1 MMEAGI
7 PTRPGEDAVPSW
19 GSQTPLVPL
28 ETSTPFP
35 GPVGVPDDGVNG
47 GSLLGQ
53 TLDIPRRCNTR
64 QNLTDAT
71 QPEIRRSLAKAWR
84 SMWASQIDEAVR
96 TVERV
101 ERELGDVPANAA
113 KPLHAATQ
121 LLRAAGLA
129 FQDDSLGALAIAL
142 PHLKARG
149 TNEDCHAASTL
160 CRLGFWRLGKYDS
173 FYSLPR
179 HIAHKRWSKSL
190 AVSAMLDLSIE
201 AAAALDHLHLSTTKR
216 LASEASNIAE
226 CVLKEAGGLATF
238 SACLTAQVLYEE
250 GCLDQAE
257 SILRDLLPVIDA
269 DGPIES
275 ALRAYLV
282 LARIARQRMQYD
294 FAALLLRE
302 AEALGVRRG
311 WPRLVAACFAERASL
326 LIQTGRIT
334 EARRSFKYF
343 DDYAETHRAGAGCS
357 EAEVL
362 HYHALARWRLS
373 WAEAPSTEAVVA
385 VRQLYHHAL
394 ESRNYYLGCE
404 LAVELVEM
412 LAGLGE
418 TEEADALFFHTVK
431 VGAAAGLY
439 QIFLDGGEGLG
450 AILSRAYD
458 RTEAS
463 GSKDRDV
470 LPYLGTLLSRWNA
483 RGGGSRSVQARGRF
497 TGKLSARE
505 CDVLAMISQGM
516 SNKRAAQSLKI
527 SPETVKSHVKS
538 IFGKLAVG
546 TRTEAV
552 SRAGSLG
559 LL

>member
-1 MMEAGI
+1 M
-7 PTRPGEDAVPSW
+7 
-19 GSQTPLVPL
+19 L
-28 ETSTPFP
+28 
-35 GPVGVPDDGVNG
+35 
-47 GSLLGQ
+47 
-53 TLDIPRRCNTR
+53 
-64 QNLTDAT
+64 
-71 QPEIRRSLAKAWR
+71 
-84 SMWASQIDEAVR
+84 ASQIDEALR

-101 ERELGDVPANAA
+101 ERELDDVPTAVA
-113 KPLHAATQ
+113 KPLRAATQ

-129 FQDDSLGALAIAL
+129 FQDDSLAAFAIAAS
-142 PHLKARG
+142 HLNERG
-149 TNEDCHAASTL
+149 TNQDCHAASTL

-179 HIAHKRWSKSL
+179 HKPHERSSKSL

-201 AAAALDHLHLSTTKR
+201 AAVALDHLRLSTAKR
-216 LASEASNIAE
+216 VASEAMNIAE

-238 SACLTAQVLYEE
+238 PACLTAQVLYEE

-257 SILRDLLPVIDA
+257 LILRDRLPMINA
-269 DGPIES
+269 EGPIEC

-282 LARIARQRMQYD
+282 LTRIARQRMQYD

-302 AEALGVRRG
+302 AEALGERRG
-311 WPRLVAACFAERASL
+311 WPRLVAACLAERASL

-334 EARRSFKYF
+334 EARRSFEYL
-343 DDYAETHRAGAGCS
+343 DRCAEKLRAGAGHS
-357 EAEVL
+357 GAEVQR
-362 HYHALARWRLS
+362 YRALTRWRVS

-394 ESRNYYLGCE
+394 ESQNSYLGCG

-412 LAGLGE
+412 LAGHGE
-418 TEEADALFFHTVK
+418 TEEADALFFHTIK

-439 QIFLDGGEGLG
+439 QIFLDGGAGLG
-450 AILSRAYD
+450 AILSRAYG

-463 GSKDRDV
+463 GSTDRDV

-483 RGGGSRSVQARGRF
+483 RGEGSRSAQASSRL
-497 TGKLSARE
+497 TDTLSARE
-505 CDVLAMISQGM
+505 CDILAMISQGM
-516 SNKRAAQSLKI
+516 SNKRVAQSLKI
-527 SPETVKSHVKS
+527 SPETVKSHVKN
-538 IFGKLAVG
+538 IFGKLAVN